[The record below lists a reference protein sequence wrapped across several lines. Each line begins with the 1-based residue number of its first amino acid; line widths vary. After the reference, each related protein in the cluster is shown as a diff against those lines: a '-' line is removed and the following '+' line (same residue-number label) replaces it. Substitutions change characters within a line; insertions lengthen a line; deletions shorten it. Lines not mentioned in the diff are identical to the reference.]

1 MQHRGEM
8 QQRCDQTCY
17 RERVAVV
24 VTNQCIQEDEGE
36 SETGR
41 ERRTVVGANF
51 LSKMMVL

>member
-24 VTNQCIQEDEGE
+24 GTNQCIQEDEGE